1 MVWSNSH
8 KPSIPECSSSNRFI
22 SLIHVN
28 FSIKKEK
35 KRKDSENCIYAGLRN
50 GMSGY
55 ESLVEAARVAS
66 QKFNPIQQREVV
78 IKALERAF
86 PRPILYLVS
95 PFNHL
100 PCFFYIEVPGLLK
113 KTTCIFVLMHATNYV
128 S

>member
-1 MVWSNSH
+1 
-8 KPSIPECSSSNRFI
+8 
-22 SLIHVN
+22 
-28 FSIKKEK
+28 
-35 KRKDSENCIYAGLRN
+35 
-50 GMSGY
+50 MSGY

-95 PFNHL
+95 PFNYL